1 MAKIN
6 VEIFLKK
13 IKKWLENPDENYME
27 IVSKFFI
34 KTSYFMSISQ
44 NIKKECFI
52 KGDINLITQF
62 YIDADNNRQNEIK
75 QTLFLNVHNNSIDKI
90 YLFNEREYSN
100 EELGISSNKIIQ
112 IIIENRLTFE
122 NIFNLVELHNING
135 FIVIANSDIFF
146 DKSIN
151 NIKQCDF
158 KNKNVLSL
166 CRYEYDGKTS
176 LKNCKLFDNGRPDS
190 QDTWIIHSDINIEKQ
205 YRNIFNFN
213 MGKMGCDNK
222 LIYLFNIL
230 GYQCYNEPQFIK
242 TYHNHKS
249 NIRNYKQNEKV
260 PSPYCALYPVLK
272 EYNQSIISKNNISFN
287 ILLDNERFCNYINE
301 KIINNIPFIIPR
313 IAGIENNIAYY
324 SLLLQNKNSIQPNIL
339 NNQLKTMKNN
349 AGIKISNINSLNKY
363 SEMYLKAFHQC
374 DTYLTWEPY
383 GNVAAGIFESLNFIH
398 INFNK
403 PKIWAFTL
411 DIFNHINTKLW
422 TRYLQGKK
430 ILIISPFV
438 NSFKSKINIR
448 EKIYG
453 IDLFP
458 NCEFIFLKPPMTQ
471 GNCASQEFDIELNNF
486 VNKIKNIKDTFD
498 IALLSCG
505 GYGNLLCSEIY
516 NMNKSAIYIGGVL
529 QMYFGVYGNR
539 WERERPEIM
548 TIYKNEYWSKPTEDE
563 RPDGFENVEKSCYW

>member
-44 NIKKECFI
+44 NIKKECLI

-122 NIFNLVELHNING
+122 NIFNLVDIHNING

-324 SLLLQNKNSIQPNIL
+324 SILLQNKNSIQSNIL